1 MALNEGSSFVVS
13 SIISLLLFSGMQVYK
28 SALASTQ
35 AMTILAGF
43 SGSLLYVFLLTAVAN
58 LEKSIFGFNFQTKL
72 GEVLLFN
79 TKPFIIANHLCKDTE
94 MSLNLIL
101 PHSFYERFKLSIYIY
116 VCFAKQNCVIQKLI
130 LK

>member
-72 GEVLLFN
+72 GEVLYLLQNNLFSS
-79 TKPFIIANHLCKDTE
+79 A
-94 MSLNLIL
+94 S
-101 PHSFYERFKLSIYIY
+101 S
-116 VCFAKQNCVIQKLI
+116 
-130 LK
+130 